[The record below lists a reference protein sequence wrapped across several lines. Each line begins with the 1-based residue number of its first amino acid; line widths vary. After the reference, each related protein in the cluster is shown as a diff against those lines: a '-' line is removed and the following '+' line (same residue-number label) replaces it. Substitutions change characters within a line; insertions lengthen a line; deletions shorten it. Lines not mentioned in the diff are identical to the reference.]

1 MNTNRYP
8 TATPY
13 KYKEE
18 LEQLRDWFYKYN
30 EQSDSR
36 SRALQRCAAYMTR
49 GNMPHSIEA
58 TSLLTSSRLLDERL
72 SGVKRATNKYAYQD
86 EVTSD
91 LNVMLNEENEFLHFE
106 GNNQLDEASQDYNT
120 VQLSYTMSIIKFVNG
135 LLDPYQKSTYAM
147 SLNRLAEFLK
157 LPTFFV
163 ELRHIGTHE
172 FLPSVEMLREGCDR
186 ALEWLWINYWCVVL
200 NPADISNELIGENN
214 KNSLKSN
221 DLQNP
226 MNIDTSILESYISLL
241 EDLNREF
248 KNLRKIRKD
257 DMNKIYKFG
266 DSSEIGFKYWKSVNF
281 INNLIKSSGNNTNN
295 NITNDNLNLIYYF
308 LLVKD
313 FLIFTNK
320 EISHKKINGLR
331 FLYRPILEEFG
342 ADFSF
347 GFLKLLL
354 NLLNY
359 NNDQS
364 QLLDNLNT
372 IFYDISKNFENFI
385 KYDMRENDSKHSDL
399 IFNFKT
405 NKFNKYQAFKWCE
418 YLLSNSLKFNRKRSK
433 NENFINNE
441 SINEIYEMLCKENTG
456 VNVDLLEVLLETVKT
471 NKNNINK
478 DIVVKIENSISNM
491 KKFQIPELD
500 IDTKIDDEVDINLEA
515 TETKRVREEEIG
527 DEITNYLEEA
537 RKRMRIG
544 SESNG
549 ESGED
554 GERELFVW
562 ETHASWQPAPFGVED
577 M

>member
-1 MNTNRYP
+1 
-8 TATPY
+8 
-13 KYKEE
+13 
-18 LEQLRDWFYKYN
+18 
-30 EQSDSR
+30 
-36 SRALQRCAAYMTR
+36 
-49 GNMPHSIEA
+49 
-58 TSLLTSSRLLDERL
+58 
-72 SGVKRATNKYAYQD
+72 
-86 EVTSD
+86 
-91 LNVMLNEENEFLHFE
+91 
-106 GNNQLDEASQDYNT
+106 
-120 VQLSYTMSIIKFVNG
+120 
-135 LLDPYQKSTYAM
+135 
-147 SLNRLAEFLK
+147 
-157 LPTFFV
+157 
-163 ELRHIGTHE
+163 
-172 FLPSVEMLREGCDR
+172 
-186 ALEWLWINYWCVVL
+186 
-200 NPADISNELIGENN
+200 
-214 KNSLKSN
+214 
-221 DLQNP
+221 
-226 MNIDTSILESYISLL
+226 
-241 EDLNREF
+241 
-248 KNLRKIRKD
+248 
-257 DMNKIYKFG
+257 
-266 DSSEIGFKYWKSVNF
+266 
-281 INNLIKSSGNNTNN
+281 
-295 NITNDNLNLIYYF
+295 
-308 LLVKD
+308 
-313 FLIFTNK
+313 
-320 EISHKKINGLR
+320 
-331 FLYRPILEEFG
+331 
-342 ADFSF
+342 
-347 GFLKLLL
+347 
-354 NLLNY
+354 
-359 NNDQS
+359 
-364 QLLDNLNT
+364 
-372 IFYDISKNFENFI
+372 
-385 KYDMRENDSKHSDL
+385 MRENDSKHSDL